1 MSGSPQAGSFGC
13 NVAAVEA
20 TARQLHQVLDELR
33 NFNRR
38 DDAFAGALS
47 SRAIQAALNDFY
59 DDSSDQRKK
68 IMGSVEG
75 LEKMLQGLA
84 DGVREVD
91 KALAGSLPD
100 PVTEAPRAPRQ
111 PHRVA

>member
-1 MSGSPQAGSFGC
+1 MGGSPQASSFGC

-47 SRAIQAALNDFY
+47 SDAIQAALNDFHH
-59 DDSSDQRKK
+59 DSSDQREK
-68 IMGSVEG
+68 ITGSVEALG
-75 LEKMLQGLA
+75 KMLQGLA

-91 KALAGSLPD
+91 RALAGSLPD
-100 PVTEAPRAPRQ
+100 PVHEAPSK